1 MLNKSFSRMNLFN
14 KKPSQNYT
22 LKSFFKAVKEDN
34 ENEVKEILKS
44 CPYFIDAKI
53 DEYMT
58 PLKTAAACG
67 NLNIVKL
74 LVEKGAE
81 VYSNP
86 MASYPAVMDAAWNKQ
101 EHVVNYFL
109 HEIPKKAIGTNDLG
123 VTINLASRQGWT
135 EIVKK
140 HIERDPLAV
149 HQRGWIGDTP
159 LHWSSHNGF
168 EDIVI
173 LLIDKGADIE
183 ADEINWIGG
192 KPLHWAS
199 EHAPNTTKILLE
211 HGAQVNSRN
220 EKEGSPCYGRTPL
233 IHNATQREDC
243 SEITEML
250 LKAGADL
257 HAVDAEGKTALQ
269 WAKERKNTKIE
280 SILKSA

>member
-1 MLNKSFSRMNLFN
+1 MNFFNRKS
-14 KKPSQNYT
+14 SQNHT
-22 LKSFFKAVKEDN
+22 LVSLFKAVKEANDK
-34 ENEVKEILKS
+34 EVKKILKS
-44 CPYFIDAKI
+44 CPYFIESKI

-67 NLNIVKL
+67 HLNIVKV
-74 LVEKGAE
+74 LVERGAE

-101 EHVVNYFL
+101 EEIVNYFL
-109 HEIPKKAIGTNDLG
+109 NEIPEKAVGTNGLG
-123 VTINLASRQGWT
+123 VTINLAARQGWT
-135 EIVKK
+135 EIVRE

-159 LHWSSHNGF
+159 LHWPCHNGF
-168 EDIVI
+168 GDIVK
-173 LLIDKGADIE
+173 LLIDNGADIE
-183 ADEINWIGG
+183 ADEINWLGG

-211 HGAQVNSRN
+211 HGANVNSRN
-220 EKEGSPCYGRTPL
+220 EKEDSPCYGRTPL

-257 HAVDAEGKTALQ
+257 NAIDKKGKTALQ
-269 WAKERKNTKIE
+269 WAKEKKNTKIE
-280 SILKSA
+280 SILKNY

>member
-1 MLNKSFSRMNLFN
+1 MNLFN
-14 KKPSQNYT
+14 RKPTHS
-22 LKSFFKAVKEDN
+22 LKSLFKAVKSGDESV
-34 ENEVKEILKS
+34 VKEILKS
-44 CPYFIDAKI
+44 CPSFIDAKI

-58 PLKTAAACG
+58 PIKMAAASG

-74 LVEKGAE
+74 LVKKGAE

-86 MASYPAVMDAAWNKQ
+86 LTSYPAVMDASWNKKK
-101 EHVVNYFL
+101 EVVAYFL
-109 HEIPKKAIGTNDLG
+109 NEIPEKAGGTNGLG
-123 VTINLASRQGWT
+123 VTINLAAREGWV

-159 LHWSSHNGF
+159 LHWSCHNNF
-168 EDIVI
+168 ADIVT
-173 LLIDKGADIE
+173 LLIDNGADIE

-211 HGAQVNSRN
+211 HGASVNSRN
-220 EKEGSPCYGRTPL
+220 EKKGSSCYGRTPL

-243 SEITEML
+243 SEITEQL
-250 LKAGADL
+250 LEAGADL
-257 HAVDAEGKTALQ
+257 NAVDPGGKTALQ
-269 WAKERKNTKIE
+269 WAQEKKNTKIA
-280 SILKSA
+280 SVLQHA

>member
-1 MLNKSFSRMNLFN
+1 MNLFN
-14 KKPSQNYT
+14 RKSSHS
-22 LKSFFKAVKEDN
+22 LKSLFKAIIGGN
-34 ENEVKEILKS
+34 ESVVKEILKS

-58 PLKTAAACG
+58 PLKTASACG
-67 NLNIVKL
+67 NLNIVKI

-86 MASYPAVMDAAWNKQ
+86 MASYPAIMDASWNKQ
-101 EHVVNYFL
+101 QEIVNYFL
-109 HEIPKKAIGTNDLG
+109 NEIPEKAVGTNGLG
-123 VTINLASRQGWT
+123 VTINLAAREGWT

-140 HIERDPLAV
+140 QIERDPLAV

-159 LHWSSHNGF
+159 LHWSCHNGF
-168 EDIVI
+168 DEIVN
-173 LLIDKGADIE
+173 LLIDNGADIE

-211 HGAQVNSRN
+211 YGANVNSRN
-220 EKEGSPCYGRTPL
+220 EKKDSPCFGRTPL
-233 IHNATQREDC
+233 IHNSTQREDC
-243 SEITEML
+243 SEITEQL

-257 HAVDAEGKTALQ
+257 SAIDAGGKTAVQ
-269 WAKERKNTKIE
+269 WAEEKKNTKIA
-280 SILKSA
+280 SVLKSI

>member
-1 MLNKSFSRMNLFN
+1 MKFFN
-14 KKPSQNYT
+14 KKPSPKPT
-22 LKSFFKAVKEDN
+22 LVSLFKSVKDSNDN
-34 ENEVKEILKS
+34 EVEKILKS

-53 DEYMT
+53 DENMT
-58 PLKTAAACG
+58 PLKAAASCG
-67 NLNIVKL
+67 HLNIVKL

-86 MASYPAVMDAAWNKQ
+86 MASYPAVMDAAWNKH
-101 EHVVNYFL
+101 EEIVDYFL
-109 HEIPKKAIGTNDLG
+109 NEIPEKAIGTNGLG
-123 VTINLASRQGWT
+123 VTINLAARQGWT

-140 HIERDPLAV
+140 HIQIDPLAV

-168 EDIVI
+168 DDIVI
-173 LLIDKGADIE
+173 LLLENGADIE
-183 ADEINWIGG
+183 ANEINWIGG

-211 HGAQVNSRN
+211 YGANVNSRN
-220 EKEGSPCYGRTPL
+220 EKKGSRCYGRTPL
-233 IHNATQREDC
+233 IHNATQKEDC

-257 HAVDAEGKTALQ
+257 NAIDEKGKTALQ
-269 WAKERKNTKIE
+269 WAQEKKNTKIV
-280 SILKSA
+280 SVLKSP

>member
-1 MLNKSFSRMNLFN
+1 MNLFN
-14 KKPSQNYT
+14 SKSSPT
-22 LKSFFKAVKEDN
+22 LKSLFKAVKVGNDGA
-34 ENEVKEILKS
+34 VKKILRS

-67 NLNIVKL
+67 NLNIVKI

-101 EHVVNYFL
+101 QEVVDYFL
-109 HEIPKKAIGTNDLG
+109 NEIPEKAVGTNGLG
-123 VTINLASRQGWT
+123 VAINLAAREGWT

-140 HIERDPLAV
+140 HIERDPLAI
-149 HQRGWIGDTP
+149 HQRGWIGDTS
-159 LHWSSHNGF
+159 LHWSCHNGF
-168 EDIVI
+168 VDIVN
-173 LLIDKGADIE
+173 LLIDNGADIE

-211 HGAQVNSRN
+211 QGANVNSRN
-220 EKEGSPCYGRTPL
+220 KKKDSPCYGRTPL
-233 IHNATQREDC
+233 IHNSTQREDC
-243 SEITEML
+243 SEITEL
-250 LKAGADL
+250 LLNAGAEL
-257 HAVDAEGKTALQ
+257 SAIDAEGKTALQ
-269 WAKERKNTKIE
+269 WAKEKKNTRIA
-280 SILKSA
+280 SVLKSS